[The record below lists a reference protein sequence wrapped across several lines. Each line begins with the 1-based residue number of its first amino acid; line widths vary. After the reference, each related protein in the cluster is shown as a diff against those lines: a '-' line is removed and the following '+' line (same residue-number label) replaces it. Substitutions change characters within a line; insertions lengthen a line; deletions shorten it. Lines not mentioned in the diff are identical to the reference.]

1 MILLV
6 VGITS
11 ITLALIIGIIYA
23 ANVIKSNMV
32 GVILALGFG
41 GLFMIIA
48 SNKFSSDKE
57 KKKLL
62 EKHDISDKHNI
73 NKK

>member
-1 MILLV
+1 
-6 VGITS
+6 
-11 ITLALIIGIIYA
+11 
-23 ANVIKSNMV
+23 MV